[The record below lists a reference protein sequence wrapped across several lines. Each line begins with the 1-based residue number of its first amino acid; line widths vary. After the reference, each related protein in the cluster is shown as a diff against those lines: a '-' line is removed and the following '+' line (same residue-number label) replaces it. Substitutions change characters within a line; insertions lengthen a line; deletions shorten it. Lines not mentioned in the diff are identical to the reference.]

1 MSGDAQ
7 DKGVDPRF
15 MEEMKKRWGLDQ
27 PIHIRYLTYLKNL
40 AVGDLGLSYLRREK
54 VSGLI
59 ASRLWPT
66 LKLALVAMLIAV
78 SIGIPLG
85 FYSAL
90 RQGTWLDAF
99 SMVGAV
105 SGVSIPQFWLGLLL
119 MFFLA
124 VKLPLFP
131 VQGYG
136 DGDVKHIL
144 LPAFTLGVGYM
155 ALLAR
160 TTRAAVV
167 EILTTDY
174 IRTARAKGLSELM
187 VNRKHILRNALILV
201 LTTAGLQFGSLM
213 GQHGDRGEAFFL
225 ARPRLADG
233 GFHFHAGHS
242 GHPGL
247 RPPDHS
253 RLPAGEPGGGPPVRN
268 HRSQGGVPVNEF
280 FKKARR
286 QKNLMVG
293 GIITLLFVVMAIFA
307 PWLAPFHPIDHA
319 DLMHSEE
326 PPNRTYLFGTDQPG
340 KRHPFPGDLRLQDI
354 PERGT
359 GQPGTQQPDR
369 HPAGAHRR
377 ASWEG
382 GGMTWSWA

>member
-1 MSGDAQ
+1 MVDPMLRFALRRILQFIPTILAITLILFLLLNILPGDAALMSGDAR

-15 MEEMKKRWGLDQ
+15 VEEMRKQWGLDQ

-40 AVGDLGLSYLRREK
+40 ASGDMGLSYLRREK
-54 VSGLI
+54 VSSLV

-66 LKLALVAMLIAV
+66 LRLAFAAMLIAV
-78 SIGIPLG
+78 VIGIPLG

-124 VKLPLFP
+124 VKLPFFP
-131 VQGYG
+131 VLGYG
-136 DGDVKHIL
+136 DGDLKHIL

-213 GQHGDRGEAFFL
+213 GHTVVVEKLF
-225 ARPRLADG
+225 
-233 GFHFHAGHS
+233 S
-242 GHPGL
+242 WPGL
-247 RPPDHS
+247 GS
-253 RLPAGEPGGGPPVRN
+253 
-268 HRSQGGVPVNEF
+268 
-280 FKKARR
+280 
-286 QKNLMVG
+286 LMVDS
-293 GIITLLFVVMAIFA
+293 IFQ
-307 PWLAPFHPIDHA
+307 
-319 DLMHSEE
+319 
-326 PPNRTYLFGTDQPG
+326 R
-340 KRHPFPGDLRLQDI
+340 DI
-354 PERGT
+354 PV
-359 GQPGTQQPDR
+359 TQGCVLLIILVFLLVNLAVDLLYAVIDPR
-369 HPAGAHRR
+369 VEYR
-377 ASWEG
+377 
-382 GGMTWSWA
+382 

>member
-1 MSGDAQ
+1 MLKFAVRRILQFIPTILAITLILFLLLNILPGDAALMSGDAQ

-15 MEEMKKRWGLDQ
+15 VEEMKKRWGLDQ
-27 PIHIRYLTYLKNL
+27 PIHIRYLTYLRNL
-40 AVGDLGLSYLRREK
+40 AAGDMGLSYLRREK

-66 LKLALVAMLIAV
+66 LRLALAAMLIAV

-90 RQGTWLDAF
+90 RQGTWLDTF

-124 VKLPLFP
+124 VKLPFFP
-131 VQGYG
+131 VSGYG
-136 DGDVKHIL
+136 DGDLKHIL

-174 IRTARAKGLSELM
+174 IRTARAKGLSDFL

-213 GQHGDRGEAFFL
+213 GQTVVVEKLF
-225 ARPRLADG
+225 
-233 GFHFHAGHS
+233 S
-242 GHPGL
+242 WPGL
-247 RPPDHS
+247 GS
-253 RLPAGEPGGGPPVRN
+253 
-268 HRSQGGVPVNEF
+268 
-280 FKKARR
+280 
-286 QKNLMVG
+286 LMVDS
-293 GIITLLFVVMAIFA
+293 IFQ
-307 PWLAPFHPIDHA
+307 
-319 DLMHSEE
+319 
-326 PPNRTYLFGTDQPG
+326 R
-340 KRHPFPGDLRLQDI
+340 DI
-354 PERGT
+354 PV
-359 GQPGTQQPDR
+359 TQGCVLLIILVFLLVNLSVDLLYAIIDPR
-369 HPAGAHRR
+369 VEYR
-377 ASWEG
+377 
-382 GGMTWSWA
+382 

>member
-1 MSGDAQ
+1 MLRFALRRILQFIPTILAITLILFLLLNILPGDAALMSGDAQ

-15 MEEMKKRWGLDQ
+15 VEEMKKRWGLDQ
-27 PIHIRYLTYLKNL
+27 PVHIRYLTYLKNL
-40 AVGDLGLSYLRREK
+40 AAGDMGLSYLRREK
-54 VSGLI
+54 VSGLV

-124 VKLPLFP
+124 VKLPFFP
-131 VQGYG
+131 VSGYG
-136 DGDVKHIL
+136 DGDLKHIV

-213 GQHGDRGEAFFL
+213 GHTVVVEKLF
-225 ARPRLADG
+225 
-233 GFHFHAGHS
+233 S
-242 GHPGL
+242 WPGL
-247 RPPDHS
+247 GS
-253 RLPAGEPGGGPPVRN
+253 
-268 HRSQGGVPVNEF
+268 
-280 FKKARR
+280 
-286 QKNLMVG
+286 LMVDS
-293 GIITLLFVVMAIFA
+293 IFQ
-307 PWLAPFHPIDHA
+307 
-319 DLMHSEE
+319 
-326 PPNRTYLFGTDQPG
+326 R
-340 KRHPFPGDLRLQDI
+340 DI
-354 PERGT
+354 PV
-359 GQPGTQQPDR
+359 TQGCVLLIILVFLLVNLAVDLLYAIIDPR
-369 HPAGAHRR
+369 VEYR
-377 ASWEG
+377 
-382 GGMTWSWA
+382 